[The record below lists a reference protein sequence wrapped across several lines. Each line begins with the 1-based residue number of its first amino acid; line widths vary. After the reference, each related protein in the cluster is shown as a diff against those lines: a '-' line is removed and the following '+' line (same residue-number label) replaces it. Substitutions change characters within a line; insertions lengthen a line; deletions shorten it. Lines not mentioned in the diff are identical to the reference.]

1 MLLGL
6 RYICI
11 QKGNKDNM
19 KKKVVALLLV
29 AAMAAALSACGKDET
44 KQPSAGTEA
53 SAEAESGTVQFQA
66 SQIEYNVAD
75 YVTLADYNNIQV
87 EVDDNYTVSDD
98 DVRTYA
104 ESMIASYP
112 AYKDSDKSTVE
123 DGDTVKID
131 FVGKIDDEEFDG
143 GSGEDYPL
151 TIGSG
156 SFIDGFESGLV
167 GSTVG
172 ETVSLDLTFPETY
185 QTNPDLA
192 GKPVTFDVT
201 VNKIVEKQD
210 MTYEDMSDDYVKE
223 NFQIDTVDDFLTQI
237 REYLESMAESS
248 KQQAVQT
255 AVVEKLTEESE
266 VTIPEGLLDARVAD
280 YKTMF
285 ESYCQT
291 NYGMSA
297 EEYVEQYQNETIEE
311 YYAEIVTDME
321 TSITQELILEAIAVK
336 EGLEIDESGYE
347 SFVQSYMSYYGY
359 TDEADF
365 YDSNGGEDYV
375 RKSYLE
381 NMALTNVC
389 ENAQVSYAESGSE
402 DGASEDDASG
412 AEDDTSATEE

>member
-1 MLLGL
+1 
-6 RYICI
+6 
-11 QKGNKDNM
+11 M

-29 AAMAAALSACGKDET
+29 AAMAAVLGACGKDET
-44 KQPSAGTEA
+44 KQTSVETEA

-156 SFIDGFESGLV
+156 SFIDGFESGLI
-167 GSTVG
+167 GATVG

-185 QTNPDLA
+185 QNNPDLA
-192 GKPVTFDVT
+192 GQPVTFDVT

-210 MTYEDMSDDYVKE
+210 MTYEDMTDDYVSE
-223 NFQIDTVDDFLTQI
+223 NFQIDTVDDFLAQI
-237 REYLESMAESS
+237 REYLESSAESS
-248 KQQAVQT
+248 KQQAVQE
-255 AVVEKLTEESE
+255 AVLEKLEEGSE
-266 VTIPEGLLDARVAD
+266 VTIPDGLLDARVAD

-285 ESYCQT
+285 ETYCQT

-297 EEYVEQYQNETIEE
+297 EEYVEQYQGETIEE
-311 YYAEIVTDME
+311 YYAEVVTNLE
-321 TSITQELILEAIAVK
+321 ESIKQELILEAIAEK
-336 EGLEIDESGYE
+336 EGLKIDESGYKDFIE
-347 SFVQSYMSYYGY
+347 SYMSYYGY

-389 ENAQVSYAESGSE
+389 ENVQVSYAES
-402 DGASEDDASG
+402 GASEDDASG
-412 AEDDTSATEE
+412 TEDDTSATEE